1 MGGRAYQR
9 WCLATETHKLAFG
22 KHLNAICLHNLKG
35 LAMHDAASPALVER
49 VAAVRRFGR
58 FYTQHLGLLDD
69 GLLDTGLGLSE
80 ARALWEL
87 AHADEAQPPTATW
100 LAGQL
105 GLDAGYLSRLLRR
118 LREARLVNVS
128 RSPADARAQQLSLS
142 AEGRRIY
149 AAMDAASSAQVAHWL
164 DALSEPEQTRLLAAM
179 GTVQSLLLGPQTP
192 PMITLREPRA
202 GDMGWVVQRHGAL
215 YAQEYGW
222 NQQFEAL
229 AARLSADFV
238 DHFDPQRERGWI
250 AERDGENLGCVFLVK
265 APANE
270 YGEHAAKLRMLLV
283 EPAARGLGLGKRLVN
298 ECERFARDKGY
309 RKITLWTNSVLTAA
323 RATYQKAGYRLVKQE
338 PHHSFGHDLVGET
351 WELDL

>member
-1 MGGRAYQR
+1 MAAATDS
-9 WCLATETHKLAFG
+9 LAL
-22 KHLNAICLHNLKG
+22 
-35 LAMHDAASPALVER
+35 DQR

-69 GLLDTGLGLSE
+69 SLLDTEHSLSE
-80 ARALWEL
+80 ARVLWEL
-87 AHADEAQPPTATW
+87 AHADDAQQPATATW

-118 LREARLVNVS
+118 LREAGLVNVS
-128 RSPADARAQQLSLS
+128 RLPTDARAQQLSLS
-142 AEGRRIY
+142 PEGRRAY

-164 DALSEPEQTRLLAAM
+164 EALSDTEQSRLLAAM
-179 GTVQSLLLGPQTP
+179 ATVQSLLVGPHAA
-192 PMITLREPRA
+192 PMITLREPRP

-229 AARLSADFV
+229 AARVSADFL

-250 AERDGENLGCVFLVK
+250 AERDGENLGCVFLVQ
-265 APANE
+265 APASE
-270 YGEHAAKLRMLLV
+270 YGENVAKLRMLLV
-283 EPAARGLGLGKRLVN
+283 EPAARGLGLGKRLVD

-309 RKITLWTNSVLTAA
+309 RKITLWTNSVLGAA
-323 RATYQKAGYRLVKQE
+323 RAIYQKAGYRLVKQE
-338 PHHSFGHDLVGET
+338 PHRSFGHDLVSET